1 MVEIAEVF
9 VLFDE
14 ASFCLVTELFSLAQL
29 CRNEGKMELWDVY
42 NQCMQ
47 KTGRTHVRG
56 VPLKEGDYHLI
67 VHVYPVNSK
76 GEILIQKRAPHVKTK
91 ANMWATTGG
100 SVIAGEDF
108 YQGGMR
114 ELREELG
121 IEVSEED
128 VRLISVM
135 ERPNRFRAVWLV
147 RTDVDISDL
156 KLQKEEVADAMWAT
170 PDRIRQMVKSGE
182 FWHYDYLEWLFRK
195 IEGLR
200 QSGWC

>member
-1 MVEIAEVF
+1 
-9 VLFDE
+9 
-14 ASFCLVTELFSLAQL
+14 
-29 CRNEGKMELWDVY
+29 
-42 NQCMQ
+42 MQ

-56 VPLKEGDYHLI
+56 VPLQEGDYHLI

-76 GEILIQKRAPHVKTK
+76 GEILIQKRSPHVKTK
-91 ANMWATTGG
+91 PNMWATTGG
-100 SVIAGEDF
+100 SVIAGENF

-121 IEVSEED
+121 IEVSDED
-128 VRLISVM
+128 ARLLSIM
-135 ERPNRFRAVWLV
+135 ERPNRFRAIWLV
-147 RTDVDISDL
+147 RTDIDITEL

-170 PDRIRQMVKSGE
+170 PDTIRQMVESGE

-200 QSGWC
+200 RSGWC